1 MNSQTKKTTVGL
13 PRMHKEEGERRD
25 FLPKFAGILEKYGAQ
40 PILEDGYGRRMGLNQ
55 TDYRASAPSA
65 RFVTHREAY
74 RQDIVV
80 VLRCPG
86 EEQMRWMRPGCLLV
100 SMLHFGTRPK
110 RVELLREL
118 GLNALSIDG
127 IVDDYGHRLVE
138 NLSAV
143 AWNGME
149 AAFQVLEDTYPPPG
163 LRSPRRPPIYIT
175 LLGAGAVGGHT
186 VQAAVRYGNPHLQAE
201 LAKKHVPGVIVTA
214 VDRDITG
221 KQSIMQDILS
231 RTDMLVD
238 ASARRDQTQPI
249 IPNDWLAYLPIH
261 AVILDLSV
269 DPYEEVDGRLLVKGI
284 EGIPQGNLNQ
294 YIFTPDDPAYDLI
307 PDFVST
313 KYRRHAVSCYSWP
326 GIEPFGSMH
335 VYGEQ
340 LRPIM
345 RIILEKG
352 GVENMDKNGSY
363 FERAISRSLLSNWP
377 D

>member
-1 MNSQTKKTTVGL
+1 
-13 PRMHKEEGERRD
+13 MHKEAGERRD

-40 PILEDGYGRRMGLNQ
+40 AVLEEGYGSRMGYAQ
-55 TDYRASAPSA
+55 DDYLSSAPSCIFA
-65 RFVTHREAY
+65 THREAY
-74 RQDIVV
+74 GQDIVL

-86 EEQMRWMRPGCLLV
+86 EEEMRWMKPGSLLV
-100 SMLHFGTRPK
+100 SMLHFGTRPR

-118 GLNALSIDG
+118 GLKAVSIDG

-163 LRSPRRPPIYIT
+163 LRSPKRPPIRVT

-186 VQAAVRYGNPHLQAE
+186 VQAAVRYGNPDLQAE
-201 LAKKHVPGVIVTA
+201 LAGKDVPGVIVTA

-221 KQSIMQDILS
+221 NQGIMQEILS

-238 ASARRDQTQPI
+238 ASARRDQSRPI
-249 IPNDWLAYLPIH
+249 IPNDWLAHLPKH

-269 DPYEEVDGRLLVKGI
+269 DPYEDMDGKHLVKGI

-294 YIFTPDDPAYDLI
+294 YIFTPDDPAYDSI
-307 PDFVST
+307 PDFVNT
-313 KYRRHAVSCYSWP
+313 KYRRHSVSCYSWP
-326 GIEPFGSMH
+326 GIDPYGSMY

-345 RIILEKG
+345 RTLLEKG
-352 GVENMDKNGSY
+352 GGENIHKDGSY
-363 FERAISRSLLSNWP
+363 FERAISRALLSNWP
-377 D
+377 L